1 MGQLL
6 QVSVSK
12 CFSLELGLCCLWCSL
27 ALDNILSHMIFKRWR
42 FFVGIVL
49 LLVATTASALSL
61 GRLRGAALLGRGLDV
76 SVQASLDNQE
86 AAPDSNCFAADV
98 FYGETRVSPSAIN
111 VSAER
116 STGGEIRI
124 RIRSSVI
131 VDEPVVTVF
140 LRASCSASV
149 SRRYV
154 LLVEAIAENEA
165 PQPALIVPPSLPAA
179 RAAPP
184 ASAPVQGRSTA
195 PAESSDKQAQANL
208 REARKAERA
217 EQRRVKREAKQSGA
231 KNKPASSAVVKPANS
246 EKASSSR
253 LKLDLLDLTSANVN
267 LRGSYELSSSPNSDP
282 SVRSQAQALW
292 RALNASPE
300 EFQRDFQRL
309 NALEIQTRASLEQS
323 KRSENEI
330 AQLAADL
337 KTAQSQRYVNPL
349 TIGLGILVLAAL
361 GFGAWAWY
369 RNTTQKQGQPWWGGK
384 GGKLAPPDEQQL
396 WAHLGDNP
404 DSNLQPL
411 ASRALRADVATGRDR
426 GLLSVS
432 IEGAQSAQSPSLS
445 ATPHKGA
452 PTAVNPPA
460 TSYKESPAKNP
471 TQSSRKNRSSRSALA
486 PLQNS
491 FSRSDFGQ
499 TDFATSTFN
508 RPRVVAAEELF
519 DIQEQADFFLS
530 LDQPDQAIEVLKNHI
545 TDNVETSALAYMDLF
560 DIYHRTKRV
569 GEFKE
574 LREEFNQVFNA
585 QVPEFGNYGT
595 PSLGLEDAPEV
606 LQSIQDAWSMPQ
618 QAQDVIE
625 ESIFRQPGL
634 DQKPMDMLAYRE
646 LMLLYSLAKE
656 LARPSAK
663 YSMLP
668 TSMQTAAM
676 STVAGFAQN
685 SEFLPGA
692 DFEFANSTIGSRL
705 ADIPIEETSRQSAS
719 EKAAAASNKQPPD
732 SEYVDFD
739 LSDSELGNFKLPYAD
754 KKS

>member
-1 MGQLL
+1 
-6 QVSVSK
+6 
-12 CFSLELGLCCLWCSL
+12 
-27 ALDNILSHMIFKRWR
+27 MIFKRWR

-61 GRLRGAALLGRGLDV
+61 GRLRGAALLGRALDV
-76 SVQASLDNQE
+76 SVQASLDIQE

-98 FYGETRVSPSAIN
+98 FYGETRVSPSALN

-131 VDEPVVTVF
+131 VDEPIVTVF
-140 LRASCSASV
+140 LRASCSASI

-154 LLVEAIAENEA
+154 LLVEAMAENET
-165 PQPALIVPPSLPAA
+165 PQPVLVVPPSVSVA
-179 RAAPP
+179 RAASP
-184 ASAPVQGRSTA
+184 ASAPVQARSTAA
-195 PAESSDKQAQANL
+195 PAESSDKQALTNM

-217 EQRRVKREAKQSGA
+217 EKRRLKREAKPSEA
-231 KNKPASSAVVKPANS
+231 KNKPASSVVVKPANS
-246 EKASSSR
+246 DKASSSR
-253 LKLDLLDLTSANVN
+253 LKLDLLDLTSANLN

-300 EFQRDFQRL
+300 ESQRDFQRL
-309 NALEIQTRASLEQS
+309 NALEIQARASLEQS
-323 KRSENEI
+323 KRSEKEI
-330 AQLAADL
+330 AMLAADL

-361 GFGAWAWY
+361 GFGAWAWH
-369 RNTTQKQGQPWWGGK
+369 RNKTQKQGQPWWGGK
-384 GGKLAPPDEQQL
+384 GEKLAPPDEQQL

-411 ASRALRADVATGRDR
+411 ASRALRADAATGRDR

-432 IEGAQSAQSPSLS
+432 TEGAQSAQSLSPS
-445 ATPHKGA
+445 ATPHKGI
-452 PTAVNPPA
+452 PTAVNFPT
-460 TSYKESPAKNP
+460 TSYKESPATNS

-491 FSRSDFGQ
+491 LSRSDFGP
-499 TDFATSTFN
+499 TDFATSAFS

-569 GEFKE
+569 DEFNE

-606 LQSIQDAWSMPQ
+606 LQSIQDAWNMPQ

-676 STVAGFAQN
+676 STLTGYAQN

-692 DFEFANSTIGSRL
+692 DFEFANSTMDSRL
-705 ADIPIEETSRQSAS
+705 ADIPIEETSHQSDFA
-719 EKAAAASNKQPPD
+719 KAVAASNKQPSD

-739 LSDSELGNFKLPYAD
+739 LSDSELGNFKLPYSD

>member
-1 MGQLL
+1 M
-6 QVSVSK
+6 SK
-12 CFSLELGLCCLWCSL
+12 CFSLERVCWIWCSL
-27 ALDNILSHMIFKRWR
+27 ALDNILSRMIFKRWR

-61 GRLRGAALLGRGLDV
+61 GRLRGAALLGRALDV
-76 SVQASLDNQE
+76 SIQASLDNQE
-86 AAPDSNCFAADV
+86 AALDSNCFAADV
-98 FYGETRVSPSAIN
+98 FYGETRVSPSALN

-116 STGGEIRI
+116 STVGEMRI

-131 VDEPVVTVF
+131 VDEPIVTVF
-140 LRASCSASV
+140 LRATCSASI

-154 LLVEAIAENEA
+154 LLVEAMAENEA
-165 PQPALIVPPSLPAA
+165 PQPALAVSPSVPAA
-179 RAAPP
+179 RSASP
-184 ASAPVQGRSTA
+184 ASAPVQGRSAAT
-195 PAESSDKQAQANL
+195 PAESSDKQAQTNM

-217 EQRRVKREAKQSGA
+217 EQRRVKREAKQSEA
-231 KNKPASSAVVKPANS
+231 KNKPVSSVVVQPANS
-246 EKASSSR
+246 DKASSSR
-253 LKLDLLDLTSANVN
+253 LKLDLLDLTSANLN

-282 SVRSQAQALW
+282 AVRSQAQALW

-300 EFQRDFQRL
+300 ESQRDFQRL
-309 NALEIQTRASLEQS
+309 NALEIQARASLEQS
-323 KRSENEI
+323 KRSEKEI
-330 AQLAADL
+330 AKLAVDL

-369 RNTTQKQGQPWWGGK
+369 RNKTQKQGQPWWGGK
-384 GGKLAPPDEQQL
+384 GEKLAPPDEQQL

-404 DSNLQPL
+404 DSNIQPL
-411 ASRALRADVATGRDR
+411 QSQALGADKATRRDK
-426 GLLSVS
+426 GLLSAS
-432 IEGAQSAQSPSLS
+432 TEGAQSAQPPVLS
-445 ATPHKGA
+445 ATPQKST
-452 PTAVNPPA
+452 PTAVNPPT
-460 TSYKESPAKNP
+460 TSYKESPTTNSARNSR
-471 TQSSRKNRSSRSALA
+471 QIRSNGGSLASS
-486 PLQNS
+486 QNS

-569 GEFKE
+569 GEFNE

-676 STVAGFAQN
+676 PSLTGIAQD

-692 DFEFANSTIGSRL
+692 DFEFVNSTIASRL
-705 ADIPIEETSRQSAS
+705 ADIPIEDTPHAS
-719 EKAAAASNKQPPD
+719 VPPKASAASSKQPPD

-739 LSDSELGNFKLPYAD
+739 LSDSELGHFKLPYSD